1 VFALKFCCSFS
12 ANFMDS
18 CPSLCS
24 VPVMHGTRADKT
36 FKNDI
41 YGFGGNAV
49 SSVAQN
55 NLWSFL
61 SNGSWHSIVPSSPQ
75 SHLRTSWPQIV
86 PKIHPETKTWDGDTL
101 ISVSS
106 NDDAYPELDGA
117 GSLNI
122 MLFSTSRSVWL
133 QPSASAVSMH
143 TSRCNIISEIS
154 FFAPAGSQSALCSS
168 WAPPYIVS
176 WVFVPWTNCCIRR

>member
-1 VFALKFCCSFS
+1 
-12 ANFMDS
+12 MDS
-18 CPSLCS
+18 CPSLCA

-41 YGFGGNAV
+41 YGFGGNTV

-61 SNGSWHSIVPSSPQ
+61 SDGSWRSIVPSSPQ

-106 NDDAYPELDGA
+106 NDDAYPELVGA

-122 MLFSTSRSVWL
+122 MLFSTSRSVWT
-133 QPSASAVSMH
+133 QPSASAVSCIH
-143 TSRCNIISEIS
+143 RASCLLDRSEIS
-154 FFAPAGSQSALCSS
+154 FFSSAGSQSALCSS
-168 WAPPYIVS
+168 WSSPDIVS
-176 WVFVPWTNCCIRR
+176 WVFAPWTNCCIRR

>member
-1 VFALKFCCSFS
+1 
-12 ANFMDS
+12 MDS

-61 SNGSWHSIVPSSPQ
+61 SDGSWHSIVPSSPQ

-117 GSLNI
+117 GLLNI

-154 FFAPAGSQSALCSS
+154 FFSSAGSQSALCPS
-168 WAPPYIVS
+168 WAPPDIVS
-176 WVFVPWTNCCIRR
+176 WVFAPWTNCCIRR

>member
-1 VFALKFCCSFS
+1 
-12 ANFMDS
+12 MDS

-41 YGFGGNAV
+41 YGFGGNTV

-61 SNGSWHSIVPSSPQ
+61 SDGSWHSIVPSSPQ

-86 PKIHPETKTWDGDTL
+86 PKILPETKSWDGDTL

-106 NDDAYPELDGA
+106 NDDAYPELVGP
-117 GSLNI
+117 GKLNI
-122 MLFSTSRSVWL
+122 MLFSTSRSVWM
-133 QPSASAVSMH
+133 QPSASAVS
-143 TSRCNIISEIS
+143 SIYRASCLLDRSEIS
-154 FFAPAGSQSALCSS
+154 FIFL
-168 WAPPYIVS
+168 
-176 WVFVPWTNCCIRR
+176 RRFSISPLLVVVIS

>member
-1 VFALKFCCSFS
+1 MCLHS
-12 ANFMDS
+12 NFVAVLVQIS
-18 CPSLCS
+18 WIRVR

-61 SNGSWHSIVPSSPQ
+61 SDGSWHSIVPSSPQ
-75 SHLRTSWPQIV
+75 SHLQTSWPQIV

-154 FFAPAGSQSALCSS
+154 FFFL
-168 WAPPYIVS
+168 
-176 WVFVPWTNCCIRR
+176 RRFSIGPLPVVGTS